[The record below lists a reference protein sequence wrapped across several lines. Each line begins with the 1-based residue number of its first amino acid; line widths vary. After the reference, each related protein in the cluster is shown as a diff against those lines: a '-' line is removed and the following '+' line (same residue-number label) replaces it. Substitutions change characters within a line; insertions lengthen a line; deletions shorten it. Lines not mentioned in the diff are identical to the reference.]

1 MNVIIK
7 CGKINMER
15 ECLIRTKNLTK
26 IYGNNEAITY
36 ALKNVDMEVYEGE
49 FLVILG
55 HSACGKSTLLNLI
68 SGMDRATS
76 GHIYYRNKD
85 DITEYSDREL
95 TIYRRDKIGFVF
107 QFFNLLYDLTSMGN
121 AILSPRSNKDIKKIK
136 EIFKDIGMENKEFT
150 YPKNLSGGQ
159 QQRVAIARALNK
171 KSEILICDE
180 PTGALD
186 EESGRAV
193 LTILEKIN
201 KEKKKTVVLVT
212 HTSEIAKMADR
223 VIIIKNGEIVKVE
236 ENKNKIS
243 ASEVEY

>member
-1 MNVIIK
+1 
-7 CGKINMER
+7 MEQ
-15 ECLIRTKNLTK
+15 ECLIRTENLTK
-26 IYGNNEAITY
+26 IYGNNEAATY

-76 GHIYYRNKD
+76 GHIYYRNGD
-85 DITEYSDREL
+85 DITKYSEREL
-95 TIYRRDKIGFVF
+95 TTYRRDKIAFVF
-107 QFFNLLYDLTSMGN
+107 QFFNLLYDLTSISN
-121 AILSPRSNKDIKKIK
+121 TLLSPGSNKNIAEIKQ
-136 EIFKDIGMENKEFT
+136 IFKDIGMENKEFT

-171 KSEILICDE
+171 RSEVLICDE

-193 LTILEKIN
+193 LNLLEKIN
-201 KEKKKTVVLVT
+201 KEKKKTIVLVT
-212 HTSEIAKMADR
+212 HTSEIARMADR
-223 VIIIKNGEIVKVE
+223 IITVKNGEIVSVE
-236 ENKNKIS
+236 INDHKIS
-243 ASEVEY
+243 ASEVKY